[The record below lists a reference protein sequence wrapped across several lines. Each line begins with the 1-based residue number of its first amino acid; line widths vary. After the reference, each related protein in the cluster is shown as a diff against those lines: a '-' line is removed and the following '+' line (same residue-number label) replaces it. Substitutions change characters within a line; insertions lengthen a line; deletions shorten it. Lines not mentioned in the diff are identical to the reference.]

1 MTRLDEIRQQ
11 INELE
16 SLTLEQYQEEE
27 GTQTNSSQIRTGESQ
42 EIVSSV
48 TRQLKRRENLN
59 TDRLAS
65 LGGNQDPED
74 TKELV
79 NYIHA
84 LACILCKV
92 DTRRQDPLA
101 DLSMLNNNFEDT
113 NDGSTMLEKS
123 LDRVAELFSPE
134 KGADYV
140 TAALLKTSD
149 TATIYL
155 ARNGAFDENDRN
167 FAGKTSDWL
176 RQPKNSESG
185 EAFWCTLLHYCARR
199 IKGYLK
205 SIQAVV
211 QQCQLEGKT
220 KGEELRGW
228 NVRVPKVPSQLSSL
242 DNYLK
247 RDERGSEWDIEH
259 LLEDFSKC
267 FTQLPK
273 DIDGREYRDFVTR
286 LAIACYYLRHAE
298 PMGKLGRAMGEKG
311 ARLCDNIKFLGRF
324 VAAFETLSTQCGRYR
339 SIQLELLGPSTTHRP
354 KNPSISAVKE
364 TLAKFQTPEKLM
376 PSKISYKEA
385 RQHAEMQLLGF
396 FEREMDRSQ
405 SSVFLGYIG
414 ISKKTCFI
422 CCEILKEYRHGFFK
436 TRGSHGTVWSGWTIA
451 RAQSYSSD
459 FNEALRRALDT
470 LAGKVSAKASNYG
483 GLRESSAGM
492 TVTTLAKDPKARPE
506 NQGLNKP
513 LADYGYTVDQITE
526 PLPWTGSDLAPWT
539 FQINAWTPDEAVLY
553 DVEGGGGPGYLR
565 NLTWLEP
572 WLESR
577 YQDGLVESTE
587 MPSAHYEPG
596 DPS

>member
-1 MTRLDEIRQQ
+1 MTRLDKIRQQ
-11 INELE
+11 INDLE
-16 SLTLEQYQEEE
+16 RLTLEQYQEEK
-27 GTQTNSSQIRTGESQ
+27 GTPTNSSQFRTGEPQ
-42 EIVSSV
+42 EIVSSGN
-48 TRQLKRRENLN
+48 RQLKRRETLN
-59 TDRLAS
+59 TGRLAS
-65 LGGNQDPED
+65 LGGNQDPEE

-101 DLSMLNNNFEDT
+101 DLSMFNNEFGDT
-113 NDGSTMLEKS
+113 NEGSPMLEKS

-167 FAGKTSDWL
+167 FAGKTTDWL

-185 EAFWCTLLHYCARR
+185 EAFWRILLQYCARR
-199 IKGYLK
+199 ISGYLK

-220 KGEELRGW
+220 KGKELRGW
-228 NVRVPKVPSQLSSL
+228 NVRIPKVPSQLSSP
-242 DNYLK
+242 DKYLK

-259 LLEDFSKC
+259 LLEDFSQC
-267 FTQLPK
+267 STQLPK
-273 DIDGREYRDFVTR
+273 DIHGREYRDFVTQ
-286 LAIACYYLRHAE
+286 LAIACYYLRQTE
-298 PMGKLGRAMGEKG
+298 PMARLGRAMGEKG
-311 ARLCDNIKFLGRF
+311 MRLCDNIMFLGRF
-324 VAAFETLSTQCGRYR
+324 VAAFETLSTQCGRFR
-339 SIQLELLGPSTTHRP
+339 SIQLELLEPSTSHRP
-354 KNPSISAVKE
+354 KHPSISAVKE
-364 TLAKFQTPEKLM
+364 ILTKVQMPEELM

-385 RQHAEMQLLGF
+385 RQHAEMQLLGL
-396 FEREMDRSQ
+396 FEREMDRSP

-422 CCEILKEYRHGFFK
+422 CSEVLKEYRHGFFK
-436 TRGSHGTVWSGWTIA
+436 TRGSHGTVWPGWTIA
-451 RAQSYSSD
+451 GAQSYSSD
-459 FNEALRRALDT
+459 FNDALRRALDT

-483 GLRESSAGM
+483 GLRESSAGI
-492 TVTTLAKDPKARPE
+492 TATTLTKDPKARPE
-506 NQGLNKP
+506 NQDITKP
-513 LADYGYTVDQITE
+513 LADYGYTVNQTTE

-565 NLTWLEP
+565 NLAWLEP

-577 YQDGLVESTE
+577 YQNGLDESTE
-587 MPSAHYEPG
+587 MPSAHYEPS
-596 DPS
+596 DPE